1 MEAENFM
8 IKDPEILLEKLTA
21 LTSDFSK
28 LAKDR
33 EMKEIFT
40 QIEKLKSGLSKGRV
54 WSLGLRTA
62 VKTSKID
69 FFF

>member
-40 QIEKLKSGLSKGRV
+40 QIEKLKSGLSKGMFRN
-54 WSLGLRTA
+54 
-62 VKTSKID
+62 KKITKSD
-69 FFF
+69 RNKLIRST